1 MFHDII
7 GVYRQV
13 WTFLTI
19 YVQLTLSSIAAGDSA
34 RQEEELCMSPL
45 GCFSTAPPFSHLPL
59 PWHRE
64 VINTKFL
71 LRTRSNPD
79 EDRQIHTGNVTS
91 LMTSNFEDQVKTY
104 ISIHGFTL
112 FSDIPDTHWRFEFT
126 KRLLERENANVF
138 FVDWQGGSQTG
149 VDARQ
154 AASNVRVVAS
164 ELVYFCKWLQNQT
177 GVSFETF
184 HLVGFSFGSQV
195 AGLAGGQLEN
205 LGRITGM
212 DPAAYGFEDNPPD
225 AQLDETDAMFVDV
238 IHTDG
243 EIIAGWGPSIKRP
256 IGHVDFY
263 PNGGLNQPGCDPSF
277 TGMDWYC
284 DHSRAYQLFLDTLD
298 SASPPLRAYR
308 CDSYERFLAG
318 TCMSCRANRCMNMG
332 MEASR
337 VPRKKHVKLYLHTTG
352 HSPYRV
358 YHYSVKIHFRPG
370 RYHSYSGTLYV
381 TLHGAQGDT
390 EEISL
395 NGGELTIEPR
405 KSRTFL
411 VTTKRPVGKLQGV
424 TFRWAAP
431 LPPQE
436 DSGTGSWFSW
446 FKKRSVENI
455 PPLLDNELSLHDR
468 HGVEF
473 LVKEGAQDR
482 GFSDGNSVPSARQRR
497 HRRSS
502 SEDDVLYVR
511 TIRIKSGL
519 SQERIRLCNPRK
531 RTRAEGIPPNQSVRF
546 RAC

>member
-1 MFHDII
+1 MDHDII
-7 GVYRQV
+7 GVYRRV

-19 YVQLTLSSIAAGDSA
+19 YVQLTLSTLAAGAST

-45 GCFSTAPPFSHLPL
+45 GCFSTASPFSHLPL
-59 PWHRE
+59 PWHRD

-79 EDRQIHTGNVTS
+79 EDHQIHSGNMTS
-91 LMTSNFEDQVKTY
+91 LMTSNFEDKVKTY
-104 ISIHGFTL
+104 ISIHGFTM
-112 FSDIPDTHWRFEFT
+112 FSAIPDTHWHFEFT

-138 FVDWQGGSQTG
+138 FVDWQGGSRTG
-149 VDARQ
+149 VDANQ
-154 AASNVRVVAS
+154 AASNVRVVAA
-164 ELVYFCKWLQNQT
+164 ELVYFCEWLQNQT
-177 GVSFETF
+177 GVSFESF

-195 AGLAGGQLEN
+195 AGLAGGRLSN
-205 LGRITGM
+205 LGRITGL
-212 DPAAYGFEDNPPD
+212 DPAAFGFEDNPPD

-256 IGHVDFY
+256 VGHVDFY

-284 DHSRAYQLFLDTLD
+284 DHSRAYELFLDTMD
-298 SASPPLRAYR
+298 PTTPPLRAYR
-308 CDSYERFLAG
+308 CDSHERFLAG
-318 TCMSCRANRCMNMG
+318 TCMSCRANRCRNMG
-332 MEASR
+332 IDATR
-337 VPRKKHVKLYLHTTG
+337 VPRKKHVKMYLQTAG

-358 YHYSVKIHFRPG
+358 YHYSLKIHFRGG

-381 TLHGAQGDT
+381 TLHGTQGNT
-390 EEISL
+390 REISL
-395 NGGELTIEPR
+395 NGGEMAIDPR

-411 VTTKRPVGKLQGV
+411 VTTPRSVGKLQGV
-424 TFRWAAP
+424 TFRWEAP

-446 FKKRSVENI
+446 FKKRSVDNI
-455 PPLLDNELSLHDR
+455 PPLSDNKLLLRAKHN
-468 HGVEF
+468 VQL
-473 LVKEGAQDR
+473 LVKERAKDHDV
-482 GFSDGNSVPSARQRR
+482 SDGNKVPYVRR
-497 HRRSS
+497 NRRSS
-502 SEDDVLYVR
+502 EEDDVIYVR

-519 SQERIRLCNPRK
+519 SQERIRFCNPRQQY
-531 RTRAEGIPPNQSVRF
+531 RAEGVPPNQSVRF